1 MLQRRLQIF
10 ANFPLQGVKFL
21 VPTYLPIFLEN
32 PLFPLL
38 IHTLRRHEELEIIG
52 MTNVFQ
58 IASPSATK
66 LGKRINRK

>member
-1 MLQRRLQIF
+1 MLQKDCKYLL
-10 ANFPLQGVKFL
+10 NFPLQGVIFL

-32 PLFPLL
+32 SFVPLL
-38 IHTLRRHEELEIIG
+38 LYPLRRREELEIIG

-66 LGKRINRK
+66 LGKRIDRK